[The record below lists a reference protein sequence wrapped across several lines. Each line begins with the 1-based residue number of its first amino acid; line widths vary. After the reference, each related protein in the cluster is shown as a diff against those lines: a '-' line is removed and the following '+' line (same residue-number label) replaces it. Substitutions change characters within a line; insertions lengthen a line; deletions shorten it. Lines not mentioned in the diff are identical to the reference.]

1 MVYVDNT
8 GSVRDQRPIW
18 TPSGLYYL
26 IVSFFNFIILFF
38 RSLVDPTLTKYG
50 RNVESTNYRTGGGG
64 GGGGGGR
71 GGRFDRKWMR
81 TEIDFQQVIPP
92 NARPGRRMGGFGGT
106 GGGPGCAPMAGG

>member
-71 GGRFDRKWMR
+71 GGRFDR
-81 TEIDFQQVIPP
+81 PP